1 MRVSNKICLI
11 TGSSGGIGREL
22 VRVFIDAG
30 YQVIGVDNNF
40 QSDGVRCSHFLK
52 VDLEKFV
59 LDEHYSNEVLN
70 ELQELIGDNSINVL
84 INNAA
89 VQTLGDLQTANITEW
104 QNSLNINL
112 LAPFL
117 LSQKLAS
124 KLIGGAIVNISSIHA
139 RMTKKNFL
147 IYSTT
152 KAALSGLTRALAID
166 MAGRVRVNAVEPAAI
181 NTEMLE
187 AGFSANPSFMDELIK
202 SHPVGKIGNSH
213 EFAKFVLFIAD
224 SGDVFMSGTIIPYD
238 GCVSI
243 NLPK

>member
-1 MRVSNKICLI
+1 MTREI
-11 TGSSGGIGREL
+11 TSSGW
-22 VRVFIDAG
+22 
-30 YQVIGVDNNF
+30 
-40 QSDGVRCSHFLK
+40 ST
-52 VDLEKFV
+52 DLEKFV
-59 LDEHYSNEVLN
+59 LDEAYSNKVLN
-70 ELQELIGDNSINVL
+70 NLQDFIGEGSINVL

-89 VQTLGDLQTANITEW
+89 IQTLGDLQTAKIAEW

-117 LSQKLAS
+117 LSQKLAN
-124 KLIGGAIVNISSIHA
+124 KLKGGSIVNISSIHA

-147 IYSTT
+147 VYSTT

-202 SHPVGKIGNSH
+202 SHPVGKIGDPH

-224 SGDVFMSGTIIPYD
+224 SGDVFISGSIIPYD
-238 GCVSI
+238 GCVGI
-243 NLPK
+243 TLPN